1 MFNGIMKN
9 YFNCFYTDLQINAI
23 TAIPTTD
30 FRLWVSDFRLL
41 ST

>member
-1 MFNGIMKN
+1 MFNGAMKN
-9 YFNCFYTDLQINAI
+9 YFNCFYTDRQIIAI

-30 FRLWVSDFRLL
+30 FRPWISDFRFL